1 MQSRTYSPHPL
12 GWIETQLDETHIE
25 FLWKR
30 IKETDGKSMKD
41 NLIGNISKSLIIE
54 DRANFFFK
62 KVLLPHVKEY
72 RNTYGGDPIR
82 PHAYG
87 KVDMVL
93 NGFWVNYQYQHEFN
107 PYHHH
112 GGIYSFVI
120 WLKIPTKWEEQHN
133 LPFMDGVNDAYRK
146 ASDFEFE
153 YCDLLGDI
161 RNHSFKLDKSMEGR
175 MLFFP
180 AGLRHTVYPFYNCE
194 EPRISVAGNVWFKS
208 KK

>member
-1 MQSRTYSPHPL
+1 MQSRTCSPNPL

-54 DRANFFFK
+54 DRADFFYK
-62 KVLLPHVKEY
+62 KVLFPHVQQY
-72 RNTYGGDPIR
+72 RNNYHGDPIR
-82 PHAYG
+82 PHVYG

-112 GGIYSFVI
+112 GGIYSFVV
-120 WLKIPTKWEEQHN
+120 WLKIPYDWKEQHN
-133 LPFMDGVNDAYRK
+133 LPFMEGIKDSDRK

-161 RNHSFKLDKSMEGR
+161 RNHRYQLDKSMEGR
-175 MLFFP
+175 MVFFP

-194 EPRISVAGNVWFKS
+194 EPRISVAGNVWFKT
-208 KK
+208 K

>member
-1 MQSRTYSPHPL
+1 MQSRTYSPNPL

-54 DRANFFFK
+54 DRADFFYK
-62 KVLLPHVKEY
+62 KVLFPHVQQY
-72 RNTYGGDPIR
+72 RNNYHGDPIR
-82 PHAYG
+82 PHVYG

-112 GGIYSFVI
+112 GGIYSFVV
-120 WLKIPTKWEEQHN
+120 WLKIPYDWKEQHN
-133 LPFMDGVNDAYRK
+133 LPFMEGMKDADRK

-161 RNHSFKLDKSMEGR
+161 RNHSFRLDKKMEGR

-194 EPRISVAGNVWFKS
+194 EPRISVAGNVWFKT
-208 KK
+208 K

>member
-1 MQSRTYSPHPL
+1 MQSRTCSPNPL

-54 DRANFFFK
+54 DRANFFYK
-62 KVLLPHVKEY
+62 KVLLPHVQQY
-72 RNTYGGDPIR
+72 RNNYHGDPIR
-82 PHAYG
+82 PHVYG

-112 GGIYSFVI
+112 GGIYSFVV
-120 WLKIPTKWEEQHN
+120 WLKIPYDWKEQHN
-133 LPFMDGVNDAYRK
+133 LPFMEGMKDADRK

-161 RNHSFKLDKSMEGR
+161 RQ
-175 MLFFP
+175 
-180 AGLRHTVYPFYNCE
+180 
-194 EPRISVAGNVWFKS
+194 
-208 KK
+208 

>member
-1 MQSRTYSPHPL
+1 MQSRTCSPNPL

-54 DRANFFFK
+54 DRADFFFK
-62 KVLLPHVKEY
+62 KVLLPHVQKY
-72 RNTYGGDPIR
+72 RRDFNGDPIR
-82 PHAYG
+82 NHVFG
-87 KVDMVL
+87 NVEMVL
-93 NGFWVNYQYQHEFN
+93 NGFWANYQYQHEFN

-112 GGIYSFVI
+112 GGVYSFAI
-120 WLKIPTKWEEQHN
+120 WLKIPTDWKEQHN
-133 LPFMDGVNDAYRK
+133 LPFLEGMKESDRK

-161 RNHSFKLDKSMEGR
+161 RNHRYQLDKSMEGR
-175 MLFFP
+175 MVFFP

-194 EPRISVAGNVWFKS
+194 EPRISVAGNVWFKT
-208 KK
+208 K